1 VARWRHRLSLC
12 VSNVP
17 WWLTQPWVL
26 NKMSMMTTVRVGP
39 DSVGWRQWGGVTGY
53 SYIRRPH
60 VFFWTGAPLGVNP
73 ALIRVSYDQKS
84 KGLFLLEHHV
94 GLGLH
99 VYAHRSPCHRL
110 MALNVATRVD
120 AGESCRCQGDGRV
133 AWLEVR
139 LRHFCYSDSGLSH
152 STLARLPV
160 ITVNSACR
168 RRCLAT
174 TPRRCYAANVR
185 HHRRN
190 STPCRQGVRK
200 TASFVSAT
208 VMHATCA
215 HWWTRYYFQNAVFW
229 K

>member
-1 VARWRHRLSLC
+1 
-12 VSNVP
+12 
-17 WWLTQPWVL
+17 
-26 NKMSMMTTVRVGP
+26 MSMMTTVRVGP

-53 SYIRRPH
+53 SYIRGPH
-60 VFFWTGAPLGVNP
+60 VFFWIGAHLGVNP

-174 TPRRCYAANVR
+174 TPRRCYAVNVR
-185 HHRRN
+185 HHR
-190 STPCRQGVRK
+190 TPLD
-200 TASFVSAT
+200 TASTGCPKNRFL
-208 VMHATCA
+208 CI
-215 HWWTRYYFQNAVFW
+215 RYSYACHLCSMMGKILFSECCIL
-229 K
+229 KIKR